1 MLEFYRYYR
10 MPIWVTL
17 LAAVGV
23 GAAAGLGDWSVG
35 AFYGG
40 SLAVLLLFFALA
52 YRVDVARDRDD

>member
-1 MLEFYRYYR
+1 MLEFYCYYR

-17 LAAVGV
+17 LAAMGV

-40 SLAVLLLFFALA
+40 MFAVSCLFFLLA
-52 YRVDVARDRDD
+52 HRVDVARDRNG